1 MSGPPPNLNR
11 RRRNKPAGGEWK
23 PAPGRGWQGDTI
35 PDAPD
40 GLLLASRQTWDAW
53 FRGWWAANWSDDY
66 LTQIR
71 KTIQLYDATERGDF
85 KAITE
90 LRQWMDGIGV
100 TFKGQQMLRWQ
111 PPKDEDEQKPEQ
123 PQQPG
128 GRFAHLRAVG

>member
-1 MSGPPPNLNR
+1 MSGPPPKVNR
-11 RRRNKPAGGEWK
+11 RRRNVPAAGEWK
-23 PAPGRGWQGDTI
+23 PSPGAGWQHGAI

-40 GLLLASRQTWDAW
+40 GLVAASRETWEAW
-53 FRGWWAANWSDDY
+53 FKGWWAANWTTDY

-71 KTIQLYDATERGDF
+71 KAIQLYDATERGDF

-111 PPKDEDEQKPEQ
+111 PPKDAEAVVESAAPT
-123 PQQPG
+123 PG
-128 GRFAHLRAVG
+128 GRFSHLRAVG